1 MRGLTTKL
9 LTTATILQ
17 LAAFGA
23 KAQHTYQIDNNTINY
38 LANASDGTE
47 PLDNWFGNEFT
58 AISGANLLNGV
69 DFAVGTVSNGTTRI
83 TSATLAIYTVG
94 DPAIGATRV
103 YTQTFTP
110 VAVDGAVNLQHIN
123 LTTPVLVPVGDVFLV
138 SVLMNNVIGLG
149 PNDVYPFVLDTST
162 TSTGS
167 FWDRSAPNTFNLDNL
182 DDARLLSYGLAP
194 DGSGAPPFIPGGRLI
209 LRADGIAVP
218 EPTTLALAG
227 LGAAALLMFRRRNA

>member
-9 LTTATILQ
+9 LTTAAMLQ
-17 LAAFGA
+17 LATLGA
-23 KAQHTYQIDNNTINY
+23 VAQHVYQIDNGTPGPYII
-38 LANASDGTE
+38 NASDGTE

-69 DFAVGTVSNGTTRI
+69 DWYVGSLSNANTQI

-103 YTQTFTP
+103 YTQNFTP
-110 VAVDGAVNLQHIN
+110 IAGHIDHIN
-123 LTTPVLVPVGDVFLV
+123 LTTPVLVPVGDTFLV
-138 SVLMNNVIGLG
+138 SILVRNVIGAP
-149 PNDVYPFVLDTST
+149 PNDVYPFVIDTST

-167 FWDRSAPNTFNLDNL
+167 FWDRSAPGTFNLDNL
-182 DDARLLSYGLAP
+182 DAARLLSYGLAP
-194 DGSGAPPFIPGGRLI
+194 DGSGAPPFIPGGRLM

-218 EPTTLALAG
+218 EPATLALAG